1 MTERSQIETWVEAA
15 RGGDR
20 SAATKLLAACHARLR
35 ARAEARMP
43 AEMRSKFSPDDILQ
57 EVYLD
62 VFQRVSSFDYRG
74 PGSFINWIFTI
85 LDRKMA
91 ATWRAAHTKV
101 RDVDREVSFRPKPDE
116 SSYWSLLD
124 QVYTDSGTP
133 SRAIRREEAFT
144 ALVACLSDLSEN
156 HRQVIQLR
164 FLEGAAVSEVA
175 ERLGRSEGAVV
186 ALTKRAL
193 VALRESMDNMGDF
206 TRGA

>member
-1 MTERSQIETWVEAA
+1 
-15 RGGDR
+15 
-20 SAATKLLAACHARLR
+20 
-35 ARAEARMP
+35 MP
-43 AEMRSKFSPDDILQ
+43 AAMRSKFSPDDILQ

-62 VFQRVSSFDYRG
+62 VFQQISRFEYRG

-85 LDRKMA
+85 LDRKIA

-101 RDVDREVSFRPKPDE
+101 RDMDREVSFRPKPDE

-124 QVYTDSGTP
+124 QVYADSATP

-144 ALVACLSDLSEN
+144 TLVACLSDLSEN

-175 ERLGRSEGAVV
+175 KRLGRSEGAVV